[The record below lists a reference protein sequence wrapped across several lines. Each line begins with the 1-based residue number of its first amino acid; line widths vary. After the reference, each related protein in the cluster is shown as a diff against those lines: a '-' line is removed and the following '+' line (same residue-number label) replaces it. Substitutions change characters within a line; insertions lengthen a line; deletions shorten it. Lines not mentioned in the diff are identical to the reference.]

1 MAFAIY
7 KNYKK
12 HNLLVL
18 NAEKYF
24 TVKQDTTTFYIF
36 PSDIHLL
43 VLNTLIIIYSIHYK
57 NMANRIIMYCGVYN
71 THIWPDVISIYSVH
85 YKNMA
90 SCDNYL
96 PYLYYCTRIWP
107 HLIIIY
113 SVHYRNMHGL
123 M

>member
-71 THIWPDVISIYSVH
+71 THIWPDVISIYSI
-85 YKNMA
+85 Y
-90 SCDNYL
+90 SIY
-96 PYLYYCTRIWP
+96 TIRIWP
-107 HLIIIY
+107 HVIIIY
-113 SVHYRNMHGL
+113 LIYTTVQEYGL
-123 M
+123 I